1 MKTLWPQDMSRTR
14 FLAWVCLIV
23 MAIFILRLFY
33 LQIIKH
39 DEYVSKALEEQ
50 VKPFTIKA
58 ERGEIYAMDGRLPVK
73 LVLNEVVY
81 TAFVDPEIVEEPT
94 KLASALRE
102 VAGGNL
108 MDDLEARIKKK
119 DTRYQV
125 VATKVTRKQAEL
137 LKSKKLKGLGFQATT
152 QRVYPEG
159 QLASQ
164 TLGFVNAEGKGQY
177 GVEGYLDDRLQGR
190 DGLLKTVTDVSNVPL
205 TIGRN
210 AVRIPAKNGDNI
222 ALSIDR
228 NIQSYTES
236 ALADGLK
243 RTGATNASAI
253 VMDPQ
258 TGRILA
264 MANLP
269 TYNPREFTHVTDG
282 AVFNN
287 GVVSTPYEAGS
298 VFKTFTVATGLDK
311 GVIQPNSTYVNT
323 DSITVGDRTIKNAAL
338 GHTGTI
344 TMQTALNYSL
354 NTGMVT
360 IARRLGDGEQI
371 TRGARDTIYQYYH
384 DRFGLGELTGVEISG
399 EAPGN
404 VISPDQPNGNAVQY
418 STMVFGQ
425 GLNVTMVQVASAF
438 CSLVN
443 GGTYYKPTVLQGV
456 VNDDGGLIPEQP
468 TVVRDN
474 VVSKATSDK
483 VRQMTHE
490 ARLVFPPGDKPGY
503 YIGGKTGTSQTLR
516 NGQYVFDETIATYL
530 GYGGTEESS
539 KYVIMVQ
546 VSGKGMNLE
555 GNIHAKPIFTDISNW
570 MLDYLK
576 LQPKGN

>member
-1 MKTLWPQDMSRTR
+1 MVV
-14 FLAWVCLIV
+14 FV
-23 MAIFILRLFY
+23 LRLFY

-58 ERGEIYAMDGRLPVK
+58 ERGEIYAMDGGLPVK
-73 LVLNEVVY
+73 LVLNENVY

-102 VAGGNL
+102 VAGGNIL
-108 MDDLEARIKKK
+108 DNLEARIKKK

-125 VATKVTRKQAEL
+125 VATKVTLKQAKL

-177 GVEGYLDDRLQGR
+177 GVEGFLDERLQGK

-228 NIQSYTES
+228 NVQSYTET

-269 TYNPREFTHVTDG
+269 TYNPREFNKVTDG

-287 GVVSTPYEAGS
+287 GVISTPYEAGS

-360 IARRLGDGEQI
+360 IARRLGDGQQI

-384 DRFGLGELTGVEISG
+384 DRFGLGELTGIEVSG

-443 GGTYYKPTVLQGV
+443 GGIYYKPTVLQGV
-456 VNDDGGLIPEQP
+456 VDDNGNLVPKQP
-468 TVVRDN
+468 TIARNN

-483 VRQMTHE
+483 IRQMTHE
-490 ARLVFPPGDKPGY
+490 ARLVFPPGDRQGY

-530 GYGGTEESS
+530 GYGGTEQSS

-576 LQPKGN
+576 LQPKG